1 MASVIHEPPY
11 NRRTT
16 DRTAVYAVG
25 TEGIRVSWGSIVGG
39 VLLAVGLLILLTALG
54 AAIGISATE
63 PGQTDAGTAG
73 RAAGIYGAVSLLLA
87 LFFGGWASTRIGA
100 IVDRATSFCEG
111 ALVWVVSIMLVAG
124 LATMGLSNLVGG
136 AMSLAG
142 TASQAAG
149 AVAQSPQAQQQAQ
162 QQGNASAGSSGQVV
176 DQAKQK
182 LGEIQERL
190 QSGELSQKAAEAK
203 PAAARGAWITF
214 GALVLSLLTAVIGA
228 MAGRRD
234 PVERVRT

>member
-1 MASVIHEPPY
+1 MATVAHEPPY

-16 DRTAVYAVG
+16 DHVAVTTYAPVRADG
-25 TEGIRVSWGSIVGG
+25 VRVSWGSIIGG

-54 AAIGISATE
+54 AAIGITAAE
-63 PGQTDAGTAG
+63 PGQTDAATAG
-73 RAAGIYGAVSLLLA
+73 RAAGIYGAIALLLS

-136 AMSLAG
+136 AMNLAG

-149 AVAQSPQAQQQAQ
+149 AVAQTPQAQEQA
-162 QQGNASAGSSGQVV
+162 NASAGSSGQMI
-176 DQAKQK
+176 DQAKNK
-182 LGEIQERL
+182 V
-190 QSGELSQKAAEAK
+190 GELIERAKGGELQDRAADAK
-203 PAAARGAWITF
+203 PAATKGAWITF
-214 GALVLSLLTAVIGA
+214 GALVLSLITAVIGA
-228 MAGRRD
+228 MTGRRD
-234 PVERVRT
+234 PIEQVRG

>member
-1 MASVIHEPPY
+1 MATVVHEPPY
-11 NRRTT
+11 NRRAG
-16 DRTAVYAVG
+16 DRTAVFAVG
-25 TEGIRVSWGSIVGG
+25 AEGIRVSWGSIIGG
-39 VLLAVGLLILLTALG
+39 VLLAVGALILLTALG
-54 AAIGISATE
+54 AAIGISAAE

-149 AVAQSPQAQQQAQ
+149 AVAQTPQGQEAA
-162 QQGNASAGSSGQVV
+162 NASAGSSGQMIG
-176 DQAKQK
+176 QAKDK
-182 LGEIQERL
+182 VGELIDRAK
-190 QSGELSQKAAEAK
+190 SGELSQRAAEAK
-203 PAAARGAWITF
+203 PAATRGAWITF
-214 GALVLSLLTAVIGA
+214 GALVLSLLTAVVGA

-234 PVERVRT
+234 PVERLR

>member
-11 NRRTT
+11 NRRST
-16 DRTAVYAVG
+16 DRVVVNSPLRA
-25 TEGIRVSWGSIVGG
+25 EGVRVSWGSIIGG
-39 VLLAVGLLILLTALG
+39 VLLAVGLLILLTSLG
-54 AAIGISATE
+54 TAIGITAAE
-63 PGQTDAGTAG
+63 PGQTDPGTAG
-73 RAAGIYGAVSLLLA
+73 RAAGIYGAVALLLA

-124 LATMGLSNLVGG
+124 LATLGLGNLVGG

-142 TASQAAG
+142 NAAPEM
-149 AVAQSPQAQQQAQ
+149 S
-162 QQGNASAGSSGQVV
+162 ASAGSSGQVV

-182 LGEIQERL
+182 LGELQERL
-190 QSGELSQKAAEAK
+190 QSGELTQKAQEAK
-203 PAAARGAWITF
+203 PAATRSAWITF
-214 GALVLSLLTAVIGA
+214 GALVLSLVTAVIGA

-234 PVERVRT
+234 PIQRVRV

>member
-11 NRRTT
+11 NRRST
-16 DRTAVYAVG
+16 DRVVVNSPLRA
-25 TEGIRVSWGSIVGG
+25 EGVRVSWGSIIGG

-54 AAIGISATE
+54 TAIGITAAE
-63 PGQTDAGTAG
+63 PGQTDPGTAG
-73 RAAGIYGAVSLLLA
+73 RAAGIYGAVALLLA

-124 LATMGLSNLVGG
+124 LATLGLSNLVGG

-149 AVAQSPQAQQQAQ
+149 AVAQTPQAQEQA
-162 QQGNASAGSSGQVV
+162 NASAGSSGQVV

-182 LGEIQERL
+182 LGELQERI
-190 QSGELSQKAAEAK
+190 QSGELTQKAQDAK
-203 PAAARGAWITF
+203 PAATRSAWITF
-214 GALVLSLLTAVIGA
+214 GALVLSLVTAVIGA
-228 MAGRRD
+228 MAGRRE
-234 PVERVRT
+234 PIQRVRV